1 MRKPLCILLVT
12 LLMAACASPR
22 SIKKWVNKKA
32 PETFSARFE
41 TTKGTFEIEVE
52 RSASPK
58 AVDRLFQLLHTNYFN
73 NALFYRVVPGFVA
86 QFGGT
91 DELLEKKWS
100 AYKLPDELVLQGN
113 RKGTISFARGG
124 KTSRD
129 ATLFINLD
137 DNSRLDTLDYKGVV
151 GFPTFGKVTQGME
164 VVTALHS
171 GYGDSIF
178 EHLDVMYKD
187 LPAFLKKY
195 PDLDKINKAYILK

>member
-1 MRKPLCILLVT
+1 MIV
-12 LLMAACASPR
+12 AACSGSR
-22 SIKKWVNKKA
+22 FSTKWITKQA
-32 PETFSARFE
+32 PKSFLARFE
-41 TTKGTFEIEVE
+41 TTQGIFEIEVE

-58 AVDRLFQLLHTNYFN
+58 AVDRLFQLLKTNHFN

-86 QFGGT
+86 QFGST
-91 DELLEKKWS
+91 DGMLEKKWS
-100 AYKLPDELVLQGN
+100 AYKLPDEPVLQGN

-137 DNSRLDTLDYKGVV
+137 DNSRLDTIDYKGVV
-151 GFPTFGKVTQGME
+151 GFPTFGRVTKGME
-164 VVTALHS
+164 VVTALYS

-187 LPAFLKKY
+187 LPDFLKKY
-195 PDLDKINKAYILK
+195 PNLDKIKKAYILE